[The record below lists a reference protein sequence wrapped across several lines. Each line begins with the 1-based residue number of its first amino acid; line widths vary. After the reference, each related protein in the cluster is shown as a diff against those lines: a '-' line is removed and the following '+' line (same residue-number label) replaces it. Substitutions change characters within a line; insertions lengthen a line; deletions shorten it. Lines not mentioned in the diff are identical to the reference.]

1 MSVPTPND
9 AWCLRFLSSGM
20 RGRRI
25 TLKAGTNTLG
35 SAPECE
41 VLLPDTD
48 ARGQHLA
55 LTAGEVALTVRRL
68 NDAAVELNGAP
79 MSAERRSLVPGD
91 VLRVGAIDMQ
101 IDREYAQ
108 APVDDA
114 PDSMFLDEEAAAAA
128 RAAMHKASGRWW
140 PRAVA
145 VVGLAAFGVT
155 AAALAWRPT
164 SANVVADGDALDA
177 AKLRT
182 LLRDYPEVI
191 SQPPDAGGTVRLTGF
206 VESTARQRSL
216 SQAVR
221 SVGGRVQVSVTP
233 LDEVVSRAREF
244 LADPGVAVSYR
255 GQGHLQLSGAT
266 DTAGTPER
274 VQRLTRDL
282 YPMIVV
288 DDELRYKPIAQV
300 AAKANAVPDW
310 ADRLPARVVSI
321 TEGHDGLRFVQLAN
335 GDRYFE
341 GAPLR
346 NGGALG
352 PVSADDL
359 APRAAPGAASAA
371 SAPEEKH
378 DGP

>member
-1 MSVPTPND
+1 MTRAAPTPHD

-25 TLKAGTNTLG
+25 TLKTGTNTLG

-79 MSAERRSLVPGD
+79 MTAERRSLVPGD

-108 APVDDA
+108 APADDA

-128 RAAMHKASGRWW
+128 RAAMQKASGRWW
-140 PRAVA
+140 PRAAA
-145 VVGLAAFGVT
+145 VVVLAAFGVT
-155 AAALAWRPT
+155 AAALAWRPAPR
-164 SANVVADGDALDA
+164 SAAEDGLALDA

-182 LLRDYPEVI
+182 LLREYPEVVA
-191 SQPPDAGGTVRLTGF
+191 QPPDAGGTVRLTGF

-221 SVGGRVQVSVTP
+221 NVGGRVQVSVTP

-266 DTAGTPER
+266 DQEGTPER

-282 YPMIVV
+282 YPMIIV
-288 DDELRYKPIAQV
+288 DDELRYKPIARAQ
-300 AAKANAVPDW
+300 KANNGTPEW

-321 TEGHDGLRFVQLAN
+321 TEGPDGLRFVQLAN

-359 APRAAPGAASAA
+359 ATSPASAA
-371 SAPEEKH
+371 SAPQEKH

>member
-1 MSVPTPND
+1 MNHVVPTPRD

-25 TLKAGTNTLG
+25 ALKAGANLLG

-48 ARGQHLA
+48 ARGQHLS

-68 NDAAVELNGAP
+68 GEAAVELNGAP

-108 APVDDA
+108 APEDA
-114 PDSMFLDEEAAAAA
+114 PDSMFLDEDAAAAA
-128 RAAMHKASGRWW
+128 RAAIRPAPVRWL
-140 PRAVA
+140 PRAAA
-145 VVGLAAFGVT
+145 VLLLAVFGLASAG
-155 AAALAWRPT
+155 LAWRESSRAPAGGDAPALDIARLRT
-164 SANVVADGDALDA
+164 VLADFPEVVA
-177 AKLRT
+177 
-182 LLRDYPEVI
+182 
-191 SQPPDAGGTVRLTGF
+191 QPPDAAGQVRLTGF
-206 VESTARQRSL
+206 VESAARQHTL

-221 SVGGRVQVSVTP
+221 GLGGRVQLGVTP
-233 LDEVVSRAREF
+233 LDEVVARAREF

-266 DTAGTPER
+266 DQAGTRER

-282 YPMIVV
+282 YPMVVV
-288 DDELRYKPIAQV
+288 DDSLQYKPV
-300 AAKANAVPDW
+300 ARSAKPANALPDW
-310 ADRLPARVVSI
+310 AERLPARVVSI
-321 TEGHDGLRFVQLAN
+321 TEGPDGLRFVQLAN

-346 NGGALG
+346 SGGALES
-352 PVSADDL
+352 VRADDL
-359 APRAAPGAASAA
+359 ALPAEPENTNAP
-371 SAPEEKH
+371 
-378 DGP
+378 

>member
-1 MSVPTPND
+1 MNRAASTPHD

-25 TLKAGTNTLG
+25 TLKAGANTLG

-48 ARGQHLA
+48 ARGRHLC

-68 NDAAVELNGAP
+68 DEAAVELNGEP
-79 MSAERRSLVPGD
+79 MAAERRSLVPGD

-101 IDREYAQ
+101 VDREYAQ
-108 APVDDA
+108 APEDDA
-114 PDSMFLDEEAAAAA
+114 PDSMFLDEEAATAA
-128 RAAMHKASGRWW
+128 RAAMRPGARRWW
-140 PRAVA
+140 PRAMA
-145 VVGLAAFGVT
+145 VTLLAAFGVT
-155 AAALAWRPT
+155 AAALAWRPGA
-164 SANVVADGDALDA
+164 SGAAADAPLLDVAR
-177 AKLRT
+177 LRT
-182 LLRDYPEVI
+182 LLREYPEVVA
-191 SQPPDAGGTVRLTGF
+191 QAPDAGGTVRLTGF
-206 VESTARQRSL
+206 VESAARQQAL
-216 SQAVR
+216 AQAVR
-221 SVGGRVQVSVTP
+221 QVGGRVQVGVTP
-233 LDEVVSRAREF
+233 LDEVVNRAREF

-266 DTAGTPER
+266 DRPATPER
-274 VQRLTRDL
+274 VKRLTRDL
-282 YPMIVV
+282 YPLLVV
-288 DDELRYKPIAQV
+288 DDELRYKPAARPAQEQV
-300 AAKANAVPDW
+300 RDW

-321 TEGHDGLRFVQLAN
+321 TEGPDGVRFVQLAN

-352 PVSADDL
+352 PV
-359 APRAAPGAASAA
+359 RA
-371 SAPEEKH
+371 EELSLPSEPQEPN

>member
-68 NDAAVELNGAP
+68 NDAPVELNGAP

-128 RAAMHKASGRWW
+128 RAAMQKASGRWW

-164 SANVVADGDALDA
+164 AATVVADGDALDT

-191 SQPPDAGGTVRLTGF
+191 SQPPDVGGTVRLTGF

-221 SVGGRVQVSVTP
+221 GVGGRVQVSVTP

-288 DDELRYKPIAQV
+288 DDELRYKPIAH
-300 AAKANAVPDW
+300 AAPKANAAPDW

-359 APRAAPGAASAA
+359 APGAATAAPAAS
-371 SAPEEKH
+371 SPEEKH

>member
-1 MSVPTPND
+1 MNRAASTPHD

-25 TLKAGTNTLG
+25 ALKPGANTLG

-48 ARGQHLA
+48 ARGRHLS

-68 NDAAVELNGAP
+68 DEAAVELNGEP
-79 MSAERRSLVPGD
+79 MAAERRSLVPGD

-101 IDREYAQ
+101 VDREYAQ
-108 APVDDA
+108 APADEA
-114 PDSMFLDEEAAAAA
+114 PDSMFLDEESAAAA
-128 RAAMHKASGRWW
+128 RAAMRPGARRRW

-145 VVGLAAFGVT
+145 VVLLAAFGVT
-155 AAALAWRPT
+155 AAALAWRPPS
-164 SANVVADGDALDA
+164 SAGSDGPALDA
-177 AKLRT
+177 VRLRA
-182 LLRDYPEVI
+182 LLRDYPEVVA
-191 SQPPDAGGTVRLTGF
+191 QPPDAAGMVRLTGF
-206 VESTARQRSL
+206 VESAARQ
-216 SQAVR
+216 QALAQSVR
-221 SVGGRVQVSVTP
+221 QVGGRVQVGVTR
-233 LDEVVSRAREF
+233 LDEVVNRAREF

-266 DTAGTPER
+266 DQPATPER
-274 VQRLTRDL
+274 VKRLTRDL
-282 YPMIVV
+282 YPMLVV
-288 DDELRYKPIAQV
+288 DDELRYKPAARPAQEQV
-300 AAKANAVPDW
+300 RDW
-310 ADRLPARVVSI
+310 VDRLPARVVSI
-321 TEGHDGLRFVQLAN
+321 TEGPDGVRFVQLAN

-352 PVSADDL
+352 AVRAEDL
-359 APRAAPGAASAA
+359 ALPAAS
-371 SAPEEKH
+371 EEPN

>member
-1 MSVPTPND
+1 MTPAAPTPRD
-9 AWCLRFLSSGM
+9 TWCLRFLSSGM

-25 TLKAGTNTLG
+25 ALKPGTHTLG

-68 NDAAVELNGAP
+68 NDSPVELNGAP
-79 MSAERRSLVPGD
+79 MAAERRSLVPGD

-108 APVDDA
+108 ASTHDDA
-114 PDSMFLDEEAAAAA
+114 PDSMFLDEEAAAQA
-128 RAAMHKASGRWW
+128 RAAMHQASGRWW
-140 PRAVA
+140 PKAA
-145 VVGLAAFGVT
+145 VVLVLAAFGVT
-155 AAALAWRPT
+155 AAALAWRP
-164 SANVVADGDALDA
+164 AARGAAEEGQGVDAV
-177 AKLRT
+177 KLRS
-182 LLRDYPEVI
+182 LLRDYPEVVA
-191 SQPPDAGGTVRLTGF
+191 QPPDAGGVVRLTGF
-206 VESTARQRSL
+206 VESAARQRTL

-221 SVGGRVQVSVTP
+221 AVGGRVQVGVTP

-244 LADPGVAVSYR
+244 LADPGVAVSYK
-255 GQGHLQLSGAT
+255 GQGHLQLSGAS
-266 DTAGTPER
+266 DQAGTAER

-288 DDELRYKPIAQV
+288 DDQLHYKPVARAAQ
-300 AAKANAVPDW
+300 ASGTPDW

-321 TEGHDGLRFVQLAN
+321 TEGPDGLRFVQLAN

-359 APRAAPGAASAA
+359 APPVAAPV
-371 SAPEEKH
+371 EEKK

>member
-1 MSVPTPND
+1 MSQATPHD

-25 TLKAGTNTLG
+25 TLKAGANTLG

-48 ARGQHLA
+48 ARGQHLS

-68 NDAAVELNGAP
+68 GEAAVELNGAP
-79 MSAERRSLVPGD
+79 MTAERRSLVPGD
-91 VLRVGAIDMQ
+91 VLRVGSIDMQ

-108 APVDDA
+108 AQTDDA

-128 RAAMHKASGRWW
+128 RAAMRHASRRWW
-140 PRAVA
+140 PQAMA
-145 VVGLAAFGVT
+145 VVVLAAFGVT
-155 AAALAWRPT
+155 AAALAWRPAT
-164 SANVVADGDALDA
+164 HTAGNEGPALDA
-177 AKLRT
+177 ARLRT
-182 LLRDYPEVI
+182 VLRDFPEVVA
-191 SQPPDAGGTVRLTGF
+191 QPPDASGTVRLTGF
-206 VESTARQRSL
+206 VESTARQRAL
-216 SQAVR
+216 AQAVGN
-221 SVGGRVQVSVTP
+221 VGGRVQVGVTP

-266 DTAGTPER
+266 DQAGTPER
-274 VQRLTRDL
+274 VKRLTRDL
-282 YPMIVV
+282 YPMVVV
-288 DDELRYKPIAQV
+288 DDELRYKPIANV
-300 AAKANAVPDW
+300 AKANTTPDW
-310 ADRLPARVVSI
+310 ADKLPARVVSI
-321 TEGHDGLRFVQLAN
+321 TEGPDGLRFVQLAN

-359 APRAAPGAASAA
+359 AAPKAN
-371 SAPEEKH
+371 EENH